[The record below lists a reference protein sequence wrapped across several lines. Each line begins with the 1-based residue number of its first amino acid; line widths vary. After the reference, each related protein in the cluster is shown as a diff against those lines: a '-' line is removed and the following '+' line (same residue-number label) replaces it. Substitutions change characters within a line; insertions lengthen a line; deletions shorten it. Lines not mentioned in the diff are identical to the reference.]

1 MARGGFHGGGFH
13 SGGHHGGGFHG
24 GGFHGGGFHG
34 GGFGS
39 SFGGG
44 FRSGYYGDSYNGG
57 GYNDGSEEGMG
68 EANFAIKNMLLLVV
82 IGLAFAAE
90 VGVGHI
96 PGMDLINLTMFIV
109 AMLFFLLGIREFKR
123 TAGVYR
129 LRKAAGPIQVQVWN
143 SDNRNWIPSFSISDK
158 VSWAGKYD
166 KKYRIAFYDQDF
178 GMENVIKVRELM
190 KRTPKIV
197 WMNSFVWLAIGTIGT
212 IGNFF
217 FYELVIPV
225 FENMIMTD
233 IAFTFIDHFV
243 FYLPAAITM
252 LSAIACY
259 VIMKVKDKL
268 LHDCAVRIIEDNNAA
283 YEKMK
288 TEDFIASSLS
298 KRWYHNKCPNCG
310 AGAVKDKRS
319 CTHCGTSLEVEDIDK
334 EPVYSVH
341 RISADAER
349 FAQGVGDDK

>member
-143 SDNRNWIPSFSISDK
+143 SDNRNWIPSFSVSDK

-217 FYELVIPV
+217 FYELIIPV

-233 IAFTFIDHFV
+233 EAFAFIDDFV
-243 FYLPAAITM
+243 FYLPAGLTLLCA
-252 LSAIACY
+252 LSCF
-259 VIMKVKDKL
+259 VLVKVRDSL
-268 LHDCAVRIIEDNNAA
+268 LYKCAMRIVEDNNAA

-288 TEDFIASSLS
+288 TENFIASRLS
-298 KRWYHNKCPNCG
+298 AKWYYNNCPNCG
-310 AGAVKDKRS
+310 ADAKSGMRI
-319 CTHCGTSLEVEDIDK
+319 CNHCGTSLEVKDISK
-334 EPVYSVH
+334 EPVSSVH
-341 RISADAER
+341 RISAEAENNGKAKTIER
-349 FAQGVGDDK
+349 